1 MHFGINLGGGD
12 RRGQSR
18 EEGLAAR
25 LAKARLAKEMGYHSL
40 WTGAGYLNND
50 FHALMLLA
58 RVAAEAPGLELG
70 MVARAGPE
78 RVVLGGKVPPSLAT
92 VRDQPWPWRPR

>member
-40 WTGAGYLNND
+40 WTGAGYLNNGRHD
-50 FHALMLLA
+50 
-58 RVAAEAPGLELG
+58 RI
-70 MVARAGPE
+70 RPE
-78 RVVLGGKVPPSLAT
+78 RVRQRLVFVQAPSLPGSRY
-92 VRDQPWPWRPR
+92 VHRRRR